1 MTPALSNKTKLKFWR
16 VRGSIP
22 TPGPKTIKYGGNTSC
37 VEISFPNGEIF
48 VLDAGTG
55 IRELGEYLNKYIKP
69 QKINMFIS
77 HFHWDHIQGL
87 PFFAPLRDPNMQII
101 IYGCEEPDSQI
112 KNILSN
118 QMDSTYF
125 PIELTDL
132 AAKISFKS
140 LEQGIYLIGDV
151 EVETKYI
158 NHPGYALGYKFQYS
172 GKNIVFI
179 SDNEPF
185 FDDEMN
191 MKKNGNEVIHNM
203 EKISELLPDEIE
215 KIFNQFSESKTEK
228 LIEFISGADI
238 FIHDAQYT
246 PQEYLERK
254 KWGHSPYTYPIDLA
268 IKANVKKLLLY
279 HHDPQ
284 HNDDYMDK
292 IRIKAREYA
301 LKNNSQSL
309 ELYIARE
316 GDEYFI

>member
-1 MTPALSNKTKLKFWR
+1 MSPALANKIKLKFWG

-37 VEISFPNGEIF
+37 IEIAFPNEEIF

-55 IRELGEYLNKYIKP
+55 IRELGEYLVKLINP
-69 QKINMFIS
+69 SKINIFIS

-87 PFFAPLRDPNMQII
+87 PFFVPLRNPEINLV

-132 AAKISFKS
+132 AAQISFKS
-140 LEQGIYLIGDV
+140 LEQGKYLIGGV

-158 NHPGYALGYKFQYS
+158 NHPGYALAYKFSYED
-172 GKNIVFI
+172 KKIVFI

-185 FDDEMN
+185 LDE
-191 MKKNGNEVIHNM
+191 KN
-203 EKISELLPDEIE
+203 ISIDSGTSPVNKTESINELLPEEIE
-215 KIFNQFSESKTEK
+215 KMFNQFSESKTEK
-228 LIEFISGADI
+228 LIEYISDADF

-246 PQEYLERK
+246 PQEYIERK

-268 IKANVKKLLLY
+268 IKAKVKKLLLY

-284 HNDDYMDK
+284 HDDDFMDK
-292 IRIKAREYA
+292 IKIKAREYA
-301 LKNNSQSL
+301 QLRKGESL
-309 ELYIARE
+309 EIYIARE